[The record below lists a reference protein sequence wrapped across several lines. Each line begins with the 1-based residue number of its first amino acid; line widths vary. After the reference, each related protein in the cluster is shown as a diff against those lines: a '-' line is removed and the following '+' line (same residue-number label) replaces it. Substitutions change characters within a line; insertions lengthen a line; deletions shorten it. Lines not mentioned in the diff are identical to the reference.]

1 MNRSMELI
9 GTGMASELIRTALEM
24 RKRSYC
30 PYSNYSVGA
39 ALLAE
44 DGSVHTGCNVENAA
58 YPAAICAERTAFV
71 KAVSEGCRRF
81 TAIAVTGGI
90 GPEPEDYSW
99 PCGECRQFMR
109 EFCEPDRFVV
119 ITAKSETDYRC
130 YTLEELLP
138 ESFGPGNL
146 VGGERYGL

>member
-1 MNRSMELI
+1 MDRTQNLI
-9 GTGMASELIRTALEM
+9 GSETALMLIRTALEM
-24 RKRSYC
+24 RKRAYC
-30 PYSNYSVGA
+30 PYSSFSVGA

-44 DGSVHTGCNVENAA
+44 DGSVYTGCNVENAA
-58 YPAAICAERTAFV
+58 YPATICAERTAFV
-71 KAVSEGCRRF
+71 KAVSEGCLHF
-81 TAIAVTGGI
+81 KAIAVTGGT

-99 PCGECRQFMR
+99 PCGVCRQFMR
-109 EFCEPDRFVV
+109 EFCEPDKFVV

-146 VGGERYGL
+146 IGGEKYGL

>member
-1 MNRSMELI
+1 MQGQRD
-9 GTGMASELIRTALEM
+9 TRASDRKKIEAGEKRTDLIRPSRDE
-24 RKRSYC
+24 
-30 PYSNYSVGA
+30 PQA
-39 ALLAE
+39 AHA
-44 DGSVHTGCNVENAA
+44 GCNVENAA

>member
-1 MNRSMELI
+1 MDRTQNLI
-9 GTGMASELIRTALEM
+9 GSETALKLIRTAMEM

-30 PYSNYSVGA
+30 PYSSFSVGA
-39 ALLAE
+39 ALLTE
-44 DGSVHTGCNVENAA
+44 DGNIYTGCNVENAA

-146 VGGERYGL
+146 IGGERYGL